1 MWIRGVVGFRSS
13 KDAKCKLLNIFPFMD
28 RHSTESAGKIFKC
41 GKPPCSTATTAW
53 PGGATGVFQR
63 GWVKDNA
70 HVRCDLVLH
79 SSRPSCEHCNFSRGR
94 QAGPWIL
101 MGILCFWFVVCVS
114 VAAVLVHGWV
124 GGPPSARPTS
134 SRRLRHDGRVLWGSA
149 GPGHCMDLNG
159 GSWSV
164 PILHRG
170 FGDCW

>member
-1 MWIRGVVGFRSS
+1 MENPLVPLLLLPGQEARQVSFREAGSRTMHTC
-13 KDAKCKLLNIFPFMD
+13 AVTLYCTRPGLPA
-28 RHSTESAGKIFKC
+28 STVTSA
-41 GKPPCSTATTAW
+41 AA
-53 PGGATGVFQR
+53 
-63 GWVKDNA
+63 
-70 HVRCDLVLH
+70 
-79 SSRPSCEHCNFSRGR
+79 GR